1 MATRNPSL
9 NIRPEIVANAGML
22 KAAGSNDDGLVGPR
36 PASWWTGKHPTQC
49 PGFCEAD
56 LTLRSLPL
64 PNQRK
69 FTRKEVLDYFDNCWT
84 LTEVLLSS
92 LQTTDAF
99 IRQPY
104 HQLRHPMMFYY
115 GHPAVLY
122 INKFRVAGL
131 LDDGIDPFFEQ
142 LFETGVDEMSWDDL
156 SRAREDWPAVSA
168 VTEYRRKAYAVIKE
182 VIETHPCLDKEE
194 VGWDDPGW
202 AVFMGFEHERIHIET
217 SSVLIRELPLDRVRK
232 PEFWPDYHPSATQ
245 PSPALPAE
253 GADFPANPLLP
264 VVGQEVV
271 LGKDLEYLSFG
282 WDNEYGERR
291 INVPTFRASKFKVT
305 NGEFLRF
312 VKASGYSQ
320 CKYWSQEGWGWR
332 TFRNVKWPT
341 FWIPNG
347 PQGLHKYTLRTLFNA
362 VDMRWDWPVDVNYHE
377 AKAYCAW
384 KSEQDL
390 SPVKYRVITEA
401 EHMLLRSPKDRV
413 DYHRILEPQGPTP
426 GKRPAAQDTL
436 RNPDVAMQFSG
447 ADATTKGGFNLQLAY
462 GSQSP
467 VTELPPSEPGF
478 HDVLGNA
485 WEWGEDH
492 YSAFPGFKVH
502 PYYEDFSSPCFG
514 GKHQMII
521 GGSFISTGQLASKF
535 ARYQFRPHFFQ
546 HATFRVV
553 APEVNLS
560 EYDMT
565 RYGPHNPVV
574 PFMHTSC
581 MDCAP
586 PYVGDGPCCSVKRR
600 GAFTPTLA
608 EEAASTAAKNRSTQV
623 LYESDALLA
632 QVLALHYGEVDRAF
646 APLAGEGGVLQMSL
660 QFHRRCAEDAAAW
673 CERLGRPCG
682 RALDLGCSVG
692 RGTFE
697 LARAGFQ
704 SVTGVD
710 LSTRVIEVATKLK
723 ENRHTEYDL
732 KVEGDLT
739 QRVSAALDDGVDAER
754 VTFLQ
759 GDACALPAD
768 MAGAYD
774 AALCANLLDRVP
786 DPARV
791 LQQARDALAPGGVL
805 VLTSPFSWSEEY
817 TDRANWL
824 GGVYKDGA
832 PLWSA
837 DALPAVLAGLDLEVV
852 AQDGCVPLLIPDHA
866 RKFQLLLTHKL
877 VLRRK

>member
-1 MATRNPSL
+1 
-9 NIRPEIVANAGML
+9 
-22 KAAGSNDDGLVGPR
+22 
-36 PASWWTGKHPTQC
+36 
-49 PGFCEAD
+49 
-56 LTLRSLPL
+56 
-64 PNQRK
+64 
-69 FTRKEVLDYFDNCWT
+69 
-84 LTEVLLSS
+84 
-92 LQTTDAF
+92 
-99 IRQPY
+99 
-104 HQLRHPMMFYY
+104 
-115 GHPAVLY
+115 
-122 INKFRVAGL
+122 
-131 LDDGIDPFFEQ
+131 
-142 LFETGVDEMSWDDL
+142 
-156 SRAREDWPAVSA
+156 
-168 VTEYRRKAYAVIKE
+168 
-182 VIETHPCLDKEE
+182 
-194 VGWDDPGW
+194 
-202 AVFMGFEHERIHIET
+202 
-217 SSVLIRELPLDRVRK
+217 
-232 PEFWPDYHPSATQ
+232 
-245 PSPALPAE
+245 
-253 GADFPANPLLP
+253 
-264 VVGQEVV
+264 
-271 LGKDLEYLSFG
+271 
-282 WDNEYGERR
+282 
-291 INVPTFRASKFKVT
+291 
-305 NGEFLRF
+305 
-312 VKASGYSQ
+312 
-320 CKYWSQEGWGWR
+320 
-332 TFRNVKWPT
+332 
-341 FWIPNG
+341 
-347 PQGLHKYTLRTLFNA
+347 
-362 VDMRWDWPVDVNYHE
+362 
-377 AKAYCAW
+377 
-384 KSEQDL
+384 
-390 SPVKYRVITEA
+390 
-401 EHMLLRSPKDRV
+401 MLLRSPKDRV

-774 AALCANLLDRVP
+774 AVLCANLLDRVP